1 VATVKLVYVRFGWKR
16 VHQFRVV
23 SPIVKWK
30 ISTGAMAM
38 SVLKKTDTQACYQRH
53 ISDFFEKAQ

>member
-1 VATVKLVYVRFGWKR
+1 MFDLVEKGYTNF
-16 VHQFRVV
+16 QFRVV

-38 SVLKKTDTQACYQRH
+38 SVL
-53 ISDFFEKAQ
+53 